1 MKQLRKTL
9 LLCAAFFSA
18 GLYAQESVTAGEQ
31 DMAPVTTFSRDTL
44 MVNEDSVLIVI
55 TVCAPVCSSIVI
67 VEDAQGGE
75 KGEIPSPYPNAV
87 FPEAYIENQRL
98 MWRDNTYLLLDE
110 DEKRWKEATDK

>member
-9 LLCAAFFSA
+9 LLCAALLCA
-18 GLYAQESVTAGEQ
+18 GLYAQESVSSDTQ
-31 DMAPVTTFSRDTL
+31 DIAPVTTFSRDTL
-44 MVNEDSVLIVI
+44 VVNEDSVLIVI